1 MIRKWTSLLLIL
13 TLAVC
18 CTQTVFA
25 EETAVQE
32 EEWESSVS
40 ETAEYPEEV
49 ISDETAD
56 ETAEAEEDLTLQQA
70 ASDGVTVTRNGI
82 HDYGRAAS
90 MLPMVNELRKSQG
103 CGALTLDR
111 ELTDAAMQR
120 AAEIAVSFDHTRPNM
135 TSCFTVCDKAHGEN
149 IAAGNDTAEDTYL
162 QWYHSPGHYAN
173 MINSSYRSI
182 GIGHFE
188 CEGISYW
195 VQLFSWDE
203 AEQAET
209 RTGSVRA
216 SRNIELRDTP
226 PDPDIIY
233 QTHVQ
238 KIGWQDPVKDGAM
251 SGTEGRSLRLEGI
264 RISLSDSYYSGDIEY
279 RTHVQTYGWQGWRMN
294 GDMAG
299 TWGESKRLEAIQIRL
314 SGDLANNFDVWY
326 QTHIQHF
333 GWSGWACNGAQC
345 GSAGYSYRLEGI
357 RIKLVKKGS
366 AAPGSTANP
375 FYQKAGASS
384 APAAKMTGAAV
395 GYNTHVQTYGWQ
407 PYVYDG
413 DMAGTQGESKRLEG
427 IHIEL
432 IDKPYP
438 GDIVYRTHIQTY
450 GWEPYWMGNGEMSGT
465 SGEAKRLEGIQIFL
479 TDEMAEHYD
488 VYYCVHAQTYG
499 WLDWAKNGEMAGTSG
514 LAKRLE
520 GIRIRLVPKG
530 GAAPGAT
537 ARPNVVGRNGSL
549 PYNPYDDM

>member
-1 MIRKWTSLLLIL
+1 MIRKWVPLLLTI
-13 TLAVC
+13 TLLLC
-18 CTQTVFA
+18 CVQTSYA
-25 EETAVQE
+25 EELPGEVVTGE
-32 EEWESSVS
+32 EENLS
-40 ETAEYPEEV
+40 EEENFSEEV
-49 ISDETAD
+49 ISDEA
-56 ETAEAEEDLTLQQA
+56 AEAEEDLTLQQA
-70 ASDGVTVTRNGI
+70 SSDGSTVTLTGV
-82 HDYGRAAS
+82 HDYGEAAS
-90 MLPMVNELRKSQG
+90 MLPLINDLRKSEG
-103 CGALTLDR
+103 GGALTLDR

-120 AAEIAVSFDHTRPNM
+120 AAEIAVDFDHTRPNK
-135 TSCFTVCDKAHGEN
+135 TSCFTVSDKAHGEN
-149 IAAGNDTAEDTYL
+149 IAAGNDTAEDTFW
-162 QWYHSPGHYAN
+162 QWYYSPGHYAN
-173 MINSSYRSI
+173 MVNTSFRSV

-188 CEGISYW
+188 YDGMSYW
-195 VQLFSWDE
+195 VQLFSREE

-209 RTGSVRA
+209 RNGAVRA
-216 SRNIELRDTP
+216 SRKVELRETP
-226 PDPDIIY
+226 PDPDVSY

-238 KIGWQDPVKDGAM
+238 KIGWQDPVKNGAM

-299 TWGESKRLEAIQIRL
+299 TSGESKRLEAIQIRL
-314 SGDLANNFDVWY
+314 SGDLAKNFDVWY

-345 GSAGYSYRLEGI
+345 GSAGYAYRLEGI
-357 RIKLVKKGS
+357 RIKLVRKGS
-366 AAPGSTANP
+366 AAPGSTANA
-375 FYQKAGASS
+375 FHQKAGTSS
-384 APAAKMTGAAV
+384 APEAKISGASV

-407 PYVYDG
+407 SYRYDG
-413 DMAGTQGESKRLEG
+413 AMAGTQGESKRLEG

-432 IDKPYP
+432 IDKPYA
-438 GDIVYRTHIQTY
+438 GDIVYRTHIQSY

-465 SGEAKRLEGIQIFL
+465 SGESKRLEGIQIFL
-479 TDEMAEHYD
+479 TDQMAEHYD

-514 LAKRLE
+514 LSKRLE
-520 GIRIRLVPKG
+520 GIRIKLVPKG

-537 ARPNVVGRNGSL
+537 ARPNVIGSNGSL